1 MARGGRSGDAYIEDF
16 DNADVEGFS
25 PGDAVGNAYAQAA
38 QLLNSGDRATFDR
51 TVAAIKMAKDN
62 PAAAGPT
69 NVLLSQVSPEVRTR
83 LLEASGMAETLAT
96 ADAETEAAMAQ
107 DTGPAKGDR
116 YKGNLRYSLSTYG
129 GSDFADRVR
138 SYGTARSDRNQVD
151 SVAGKEL
158 NFIRNWQKSRLVE
171 GGMAAEDV
179 AEMSDSDLAK
189 QAGFPSLEEIGKI
202 SEGRVRGGGRAAP
215 QSEEGDMESQSRSLG
230 TGMRIDGT
238 QSTQEARTRLL
249 QSLLEKGEIIDLP
262 RTFPWWRAQFPKM
275 QYTDSG
281 IFSPQV
287 KGAEIVYPKTQMDPK
302 YYTGLFL
309 DSLGIEPNDAN
320 ISRYLQLVG
329 RSVDHYAGLPPTTN
343 KFGNTPPEASYAKE
357 YLVPEVKSGLPVLYR
372 MLELEG
378 GHRAPAR
385 RIQSS
390 QKGMLSLKPD
400 VPMFTD
406 KPLNRGDAQPFELRD
421 VLIDK
426 PEAAVEAE
434 TPPVMPAENDFG
446 ANSRPDY
453 RSMSPQLLRAL
464 LA

>member
-1 MARGGRSGDAYIEDF
+1 MARGGRSGDSYNEDF
-16 DNADVEGFS
+16 DSVDVKGFS
-25 PGDAVGNAYAQAA
+25 PGDAVGNAYAQAT
-38 QLLNSGDRATFDR
+38 QLLNSGDKATFDR

-69 NVLLSQVSPEVRTR
+69 NVLLSQVNPDVRKR
-83 LLEASGMAETLAT
+83 LLEASGMGEAIAAAE
-96 ADAETEAAMAQ
+96 AETEAAMAQ
-107 DTGPAKGDR
+107 DTGPAKGER
-116 YKGNLRYSLSTYG
+116 YKGNPRFSLSTYG

-158 NFIRNWQKSRLVE
+158 NFIRNWQRSQLAST
-171 GGMAAEDV
+171 GMAAEDV
-179 AEMSDSDLAK
+179 AEMSDADLAK
-189 QAGFPSLEEIGKI
+189 QVGFPSLEEIGRV
-202 SEGRVRGGGRAAP
+202 SEGRRVFARASP
-215 QSEEGDMESQSRSLG
+215 VSEEGDMESQSRSLG
-230 TGMRIDGT
+230 TGMRIEGA

-249 QSLLEKGEIIDLP
+249 QSLLEKGELIDIP
-262 RTFPWWRAQFPKM
+262 RTFPWWKAQFPKM

-281 IFSPQV
+281 IYSPQV

-302 YYTGLFL
+302 YYTGFFL
-309 DSLGIEPNDAN
+309 DSLGIEPNQAEIDKY
-320 ISRYLQLVG
+320 SQLVG
-329 RSVDHYAGLPPTTN
+329 RSVDHYAGLPPTTA
-343 KFGNTPPEASYAKE
+343 KFGKTPAESSYAQE
-357 YLVPEVKSGLPVLYR
+357 YLVPEAKNGLPVLYR

-390 QKGMLSLKPD
+390 QKGMLSLRPD

-406 KPLNRGDAQPFELRD
+406 KPLNRGDSQPFELRD

-434 TPPVMPAENDFG
+434 QPPVTPPENDFG